1 MSYIYTPLRYPGGKA
16 KLSSFLAEVIEVN
29 GLLDGV
35 YAEPYAGGG
44 GAALNLLFGG
54 YVERIM
60 LNDADPCVYAFWR
73 VILKQTTRFLTK
85 LEETPVSLKEWKKQR
100 DIYRNRSRHSQ
111 IKVAF
116 ATFYLNRCNRSG
128 IIVNGGP
135 IGGHHQKGKWK
146 LDARYNKAE
155 LTRRIEKIATYR
167 DRISICNMDAI
178 DFIKNVILKSEYLK
192 KTLVY
197 LDPPYYIKGSELYLN
212 HYKREDHVRLATFI
226 RRRTSF
232 KWIMSYDNVPKIHEL
247 YSDRRR
253 IEFDL
258 RYCAQM
264 RKIGRELLI
273 CSKGL
278 KLPTNT
284 PIIKKAI

>member
-16 KLSSFLAEVIEVN
+16 KLSSFLAGVIEVN

-44 GAALNLLFGG
+44 GAALNLLFGEH
-54 YVERIM
+54 VERIM

-73 VILKQTTRFLTK
+73 VILKQTTRFLAK

-146 LDARYNKAE
+146 LDARYNKTE

-167 DRISICNMDAI
+167 SRISVYNMDAI
-178 DFIKNVILKSEYLK
+178 DFIKNIILKSEFLK

-212 HYKREDHVRLATFI
+212 YYKREDHVRLATFI

-253 IEFDL
+253 VEFDL
-258 RYCAQM
+258 PYCAQM
-264 RKIGRELLI
+264 RKVGRELLI

-278 KLPTNT
+278 KLPTST
-284 PIIKKAI
+284 SVIKRAI

>member
-1 MSYIYTPLRYPGGKA
+1 MKIGVVYPDFYSCMRWFCKR
-16 KLSSFLAEVIEVN
+16 K
-29 GLLDGV
+29 
-35 YAEPYAGGG
+35 Y
-44 GAALNLLFGG
+44 
-54 YVERIM
+54 
-60 LNDADPCVYAFWR
+60 
-73 VILKQTTRFLTK
+73 
-85 LEETPVSLKEWKKQR
+85 
-100 DIYRNRSRHSQ
+100 SQ
-111 IKVAF
+111 F
-116 ATFYLNRCNRSG
+116 
-128 IIVNGGP
+128 
-135 IGGHHQKGKWK
+135 WK

-167 DRISICNMDAI
+167 DKISIYNMDAI

-284 PIIKKAI
+284 PVIKKAI